1 VEILGACFLSPSSC
15 RREFDFAPT
24 LIMELYCEFGTIAEF
39 IRQNCRMKLEGFKEN
54 APGGSDI
61 EKKSLLK

>member
-1 VEILGACFLSPSSC
+1 
-15 RREFDFAPT
+15 
-24 LIMELYCEFGTIAEF
+24 MELYCEFGTIAEF